1 MMRSTKGIGVA
12 GAILGSVPAALLL
25 YQVTERIWFGWFENI
40 LLVVTIILLAFAVG
54 YANWEEEEE
63 D

>member
-1 MMRSTKGIGVA
+1 MRSMKGIGVA
-12 GAILGSVPAALLL
+12 AGILGAVPAALLL

-54 YANWEEEEE
+54 YANWEEKEE